1 MLLVSFCV
9 LVVVTGT
16 IFFVNSDSFRHGTQP
31 NQLPQL
37 DHSERT
43 EHHCLDQKIHNMTN
57 SSVSFSSTK
66 GACVILFWPKLPQ
79 RDEIQWP
86 AAEFY
91 IRNLSTYIFLFIYMH
106 IFSLLS
112 INWTIIKQKLL
123 HSFQDYVNQ
132 LPFQKLYEH

>member
-1 MLLVSFCV
+1 MLLVSFYV

-16 IFFVNSDSFRHGTQP
+16 IFFINSDSFRHGTQP

-37 DHSERT
+37 DDSERT
-43 EHHCLDQKIHNMTN
+43 KHHCLDPKIHNMTN

-66 GACVILFWPKLPQ
+66 GAHVILFGPKLPQ
-79 RDEIQWP
+79 RDEIQGP
-86 AAEFY
+86 VAEFH

-112 INWTIIKQKLL
+112 INWTIIKLKFVP
-123 HSFQDYVNQ
+123 SFQEYVNQ
-132 LPFQKLYEH
+132 LPFRKLYKL